1 MGASGVRQDVWSRWL
16 LHTRDGGDAEARRQ
30 GLEML
35 RPIRDQV
42 LEHADLQ
49 AGETLLDV
57 GCGDGLIAF
66 GALER
71 TPDCRVIFA
80 DSSADL
86 LAHAERLAEELGM
99 GACCQFVQTRA
110 QDLSPLVDGSVQ
122 AVTTRSVLIYVADK
136 QAAFDEFHRVLA
148 PGGRLSIWEPIN
160 SFRYPP
166 PEHIFLG
173 YDLSSVREL
182 VVKVR
187 AAYRAQLPAKNA
199 TDDPMVNFDERDLL
213 ELAEKAGFAELHL
226 QYEANIQPVQRPP
239 SWEAF
244 YQHAPNPLAPT
255 IKELAEQALSVEE
268 QQIFI
273 NHLRPLVEAGQGT
286 VARAGAYLWALK

>member
-1 MGASGVRQDVWSRWL
+1 MKNPDDIQDIWSRWL
-16 LHTRDGGDAEARRQ
+16 LHTRHGGDPQAHKR

-35 RPIRDQV
+35 KPIRDQI
-42 LEHADLQ
+42 LDHAALQ
-49 AGETLLDV
+49 PGETLLDV

-71 TPDCRVIFA
+71 IAHSQVIFC
-80 DSSADL
+80 DISQDL
-86 LAHAERLAEELGM
+86 LEHTRSLADELGLT
-99 GACCQFVQTRA
+99 GRCRFVQAAAEDLWPLADGTA
-110 QDLSPLVDGSVQ
+110 QAL
-122 AVTTRSVLIYVADK
+122 TTRSVLIYVEDK
-136 QAAFDEFHRVLA
+136 PAALDEFFRVLA

-173 YDLSSVREL
+173 YYLSSVREL

-255 IKELAEQALSVEE
+255 IKELAEQALSAEE